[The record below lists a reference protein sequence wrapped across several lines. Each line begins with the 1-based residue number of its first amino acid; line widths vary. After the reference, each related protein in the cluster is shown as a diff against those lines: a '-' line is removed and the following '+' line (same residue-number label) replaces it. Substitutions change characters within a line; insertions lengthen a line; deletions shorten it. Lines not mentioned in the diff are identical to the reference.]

1 MSWINISAGVFLMFY
16 FWSFYKA
23 SFNTIMAQAV
33 HLASCKQCGLAQIS
47 KNLFS
52 VWCVYNCLFSVM
64 CVHVLGQDGL
74 AFLHCCP
81 PSSLET
87 QPFADPREPLSPHTG
102 AVTPVL
108 LIG

>member
-1 MSWINISAGVFLMFY
+1 
-16 FWSFYKA
+16 
-23 SFNTIMAQAV
+23 MAQAV

-87 QPFADPREPLSPHTG
+87 QSFTDPREPLSPHTG

-108 LIG
+108 LISLADWTATLRDLPIFTVVQNHG